1 MEASSNQ
8 VNWRAVWLRV
18 QSLGFLV
25 FVGIVAAV
33 IALVLFLPAWHRRHN
48 MEIELQRLESEVIR
62 LESLEKQQRQEIEA
76 LKTDPSYVERTAR
89 NKLNLARPNETIFR
103 FEPPPS
109 NGPAVK
115 R

>member
-8 VNWRAVWLRV
+8 INWRSVWLRV

-25 FVGIVAAV
+25 FIGIVAAG
-33 IALVLFLPAWHRRHN
+33 IALVLFLPAWHRRHS
-48 MEIELQRLESEVIR
+48 MELELQRLDSEVIR
-62 LESLEKQQRQEIEA
+62 LESLEKQQRQEAEA
-76 LKTDPSYVERTAR
+76 LKTDSSYVERTAR

-103 FEPPPS
+103 FESPAS

-115 R
+115 H

>member
-8 VNWRAVWLRV
+8 VNWRAVWQRV

-25 FVGIVAAV
+25 FIGIVAAG
-33 IALVLFLPAWHRRHN
+33 IALVLFLPAWHRRHS
-48 MEIELQRLESEVIR
+48 MELELQRLEADNIR

-76 LKTDPSYVERTAR
+76 LKTDPSYIERTAR
-89 NKLNLARPNETIFR
+89 SKLNLARPNETIFR
-103 FEPPPS
+103 FESPAS
-109 NGPAVK
+109 NAPAAK